1 MVAHGG
7 HGVSAVYD
15 KGYGPSGRL
24 VSAYQN
30 GVLAVGELFKI
41 GRVENLLVCA
51 GAVVALEIV
60 ADEDGHFAF
69 ALVGVIDQQQGFDGL
84 SLAAEGELD
93 LLLCGASA
101 ERLRVFL
108 YDFVLYRNLLLRCVA
123 VSVCGEEF
131 QQFWPALFFPL
142 LGGGYGCAVRCGE
155 QMGKGVDGNLGLV
168 IVLGFQWGCA

>member
-7 HGVSAVYD
+7 YGVSAVYD

-60 ADEDGHFAF
+60 ADKDGHFAF
-69 ALVGVIDQQQGFDGL
+69 ALVGIIDQQQGFDGL

-123 VSVCGEEF
+123 VSVCGE
-131 QQFWPALFFPL
+131 
-142 LGGGYGCAVRCGE
+142 
-155 QMGKGVDGNLGLV
+155 
-168 IVLGFQWGCA
+168 